1 MISEKTV
8 SQYDKMTKTPVWKLI
23 LRLSV
28 PTIISMLIT
37 NIYNLADTAFVGK
50 LGNSASGAV
59 GVVFGLM
66 SVIQA
71 IGFMFGQGSGSIIS
85 RLLGNKD
92 PEKANYI
99 ASSAFIYTMIFG
111 ICLSAVCFINIDS
124 LITLLGSTKT
134 IFPYAKKYALFILAV
149 TPFMTACFT
158 MNNILRYEGK
168 AFLGMIAMLSGA
180 LLNIFGDAVLMFGL
194 HMGIA
199 GAGLSTAVSQ
209 FITFII
215 LLSMFLRGKTQCV
228 ISLRYFSFSFSGLWN
243 IISTGFPSLLRQ
255 GLSTLAT
262 ILLNS
267 CARNFG
273 DEAVAAISIVNR
285 ISFFVLSIAI
295 GIGQGFQPVSGFNYG
310 AGKYSRVKKGF
321 IFTAVCSEAV
331 VGIAAV
337 FMMFFSENLIK
348 IFRDDPVV
356 CEIGSRTL
364 FLQCFALFF
373 LPLCC
378 TTEMMYQSTG
388 RKLGAAIL
396 SSLRGGVIFIPVLLI
411 LDRLRGLKGIEEA
424 QPAAYILAFFPSLIF
439 LIRYFNSL
447 PEDKETDNLEQ
458 TDLYTEKSSDFPDK
472 E

>member
-1 MISEKTV
+1 MKSETNI
-8 SQYDKMTKTPVWKLI
+8 SQYDKMTKTPIWKLI
-23 LRLSV
+23 LKLSV

-92 PEKANYI
+92 NENSNSV
-99 ASSAFIYTMIFG
+99 ASSAFMYTMIFG
-111 ICLSAVCFINIDS
+111 ILLSIVCFIFIDP
-124 LITLLGSTKT
+124 LMIALGSTET
-134 IFPYAKKYALFILAV
+134 IFPYAKTYASFILAV

-158 MNNILRYEGK
+158 LNNILRYEGK

-180 LLNIFGDAVLMFGL
+180 ILNIFGDALLMFGFK
-194 HMGIA
+194 MGIA
-199 GAGLSTAVSQ
+199 GAGMSTAISQ

-228 ISLRYFSFSFSGLWN
+228 ISVKYFGFSFKKLWN
-243 IISTGFPSLLRQ
+243 IVSTGFPSMLRQ
-255 GLSTLAT
+255 GLSTLTT
-262 ILLNS
+262 ILLNG
-267 CARNFG
+267 CAGSYG

-321 IFTAVCSEAV
+321 IFTALASEVV

-337 FMMFFSENLIK
+337 VLMIFSGNLIAL
-348 IFRDDPVV
+348 FRDDPTV

-364 FLQCFALFF
+364 LLQSVALFF

-396 SSLRGGVIFIPVLLI
+396 SSLRGGVIFIPALLI
-411 LDRLRGLKGIEEA
+411 LNSTRGLYGIEEA
-424 QPAAYILAFFPSLIF
+424 QPCAYILAFFPTLFF
-439 LIRYFNSL
+439 LYSYLKSL
-447 PEDKETDNLEQ
+447 PEDKDEETEL
-458 TDLYTEKSSDFPDK
+458 KK
-472 E
+472 

>member
-1 MISEKTV
+1 MKSEKTV

-23 LRLSV
+23 LKLSV

-71 IGFMFGQGSGSIIS
+71 VGFMFGQGSGSIIA

-92 PEKANYI
+92 NENSNYI
-99 ASSAFIYTMIFG
+99 ASSAFIYTMFFG
-111 ICLSAVCFINIDS
+111 IVISVVCFIFIDPLM
-124 LITLLGSTKT
+124 LILGSTET
-134 IFPYAKKYALFILAV
+134 IFPYAKTYASFILAV

-158 MNNILRYEGK
+158 LNNILRYEGK

-180 LLNIFGDAVLMFGL
+180 ILNIFGDALLMFVFD
-194 HMGIA
+194 MGIA
-199 GAGLSTAVSQ
+199 GAGLSTAISQ
-209 FITFII
+209 FITFVI

-228 ISLRYFSFSFSGLWN
+228 ISLKYFSFSFKRFWN
-243 IISTGFPSLLRQ
+243 IVSTGFPSMLRQ
-255 GLSTLAT
+255 GLSTLTT
-262 ILLNS
+262 ILLNG
-267 CARNFG
+267 CARNYG

-321 IFTAVCSEAV
+321 IFTALASEAV

-337 FMMFFSENLIK
+337 FLMIFSENLILL
-348 IFRDDPVV
+348 FRDDPTV
-356 CEIGSRTL
+356 CVIGSRTL
-364 FLQCFALFF
+364 LLQSAALFF

-388 RKLGAAIL
+388 KKLGAAVL
-396 SSLRGGVIFIPVLLI
+396 SSLRGGVIFIPALLI
-411 LDRLRGLKGIEEA
+411 LNSTRGLNGIEEA
-424 QPAAYILAFFPSLIF
+424 QPAAYILAFFPTLIF
-439 LIRYFNSL
+439 LYSYLKSL
-447 PEDKETDNLEQ
+447 PEDKE
-458 TDLYTEKSSDFPDK
+458 K

>member
-1 MISEKTV
+1 MNSEKSI

-23 LRLSV
+23 LKLSV

-59 GVVFGLM
+59 GIVFGLM

-71 IGFMFGQGSGSIIS
+71 IGFMFGQGSGSIIA

-92 PEKANYI
+92 KENSNRV
-99 ASSAFIYTMIFG
+99 ASSAFLYTMIFG
-111 ICLSAVCFINIDS
+111 ILLSVVCFIFIDP
-124 LITLLGSTKT
+124 LMIALGSTET
-134 IFPYAKKYALFILAV
+134 IFPYAKTYASFILAV

-158 MNNILRYEGK
+158 LNNILRYEGK

-180 LLNIFGDAVLMFGL
+180 ILNIFGDALLMFGFR
-194 HMGIA
+194 MGIA

-209 FITFII
+209 LITFVI
-215 LLSMFLRGKTQCV
+215 LLYMFLRGKTQCI
-228 ISLRYFSFSFSGLWN
+228 ISLKYFSFSFSRLWN
-243 IISTGFPSLLRQ
+243 IVSTGFPSMLRQ
-255 GLSTLAT
+255 GLSTLTT

-267 CARNFG
+267 CAGNYG

-321 IFTAVCSEAV
+321 VFTALVSEAV
-331 VGIAAV
+331 VGIAAIV
-337 FMMFFSENLIK
+337 LMIFSENLVAM
-348 IFRDDPVV
+348 FRDDPKV
-356 CEIGSRTL
+356 CEIGSRAL
-364 FLQCFALFF
+364 LLQSAALFF

-388 RKLGAAIL
+388 KKLGAAIL

-411 LDRLRGLKGIEEA
+411 LNSIRGLSGIEEA
-424 QPAAYILAFFPSLIF
+424 QPAAYILAFFPTLFFLYRYLSL
-439 LIRYFNSL
+439 L
-447 PEDKETDNLEQ
+447 PEDKDEKTDPE
-458 TDLYTEKSSDFPDK
+458 F
-472 E
+472 

>member
-1 MISEKTV
+1 MNSEKAV

-23 LRLSV
+23 MKLSV

-71 IGFMFGQGSGSIIS
+71 IGFMFGQGSGSIIA

-92 PEKANYI
+92 NENSNRI
-99 ASSAFIYTMIFG
+99 ASQGFIYTMIFG
-111 ICLSAVCFINIDS
+111 TVLSVLCFIFIDD
-124 LITLLGSTKT
+124 LMIALGSTET
-134 IFPYAKKYALFILAV
+134 IFPYAKTYASFILAV

-158 MNNILRYEGK
+158 LNNILRYEGK

-180 LLNIFGDAVLMFGL
+180 LLNIFGDALLMFGFK
-194 HMGIA
+194 MGIA
-199 GAGLSTAVSQ
+199 GAGLSTAISQ

-215 LLSMFLRGKTQCV
+215 LLSMFVRGKTQCV
-228 ISLRYFSFSFSGLWN
+228 ISLKYFCFLPAGLWN
-243 IISTGFPSLLRQ
+243 IVSTGFPSMLRQ
-255 GLSTLAT
+255 GLSTLTT
-262 ILLNS
+262 ILLND
-267 CARNFG
+267 CAGKYG

-285 ISFFVLSIAI
+285 ISFFVLSVAI

-321 IFTAVCSEAV
+321 IFTALVSEVV
-331 VGIAAV
+331 VGIAAIGLII
-337 FMMFFSENLIK
+337 FSGDLISL
-348 IFRDDPVV
+348 FRDDPIV

-364 FLQCFALFF
+364 LLQSAALFF

-388 RKLGAAIL
+388 RKVGAAVL
-396 SSLRGGVIFIPVLLI
+396 SSLRGGVIFIPALLI
-411 LDRLRGLKGIEEA
+411 LNITRGLNGIEEA
-424 QPAAYILAFFPSLIF
+424 QPLAYVIAFFPTLIF
-439 LIRYFNSL
+439 LASYMSSL
-447 PEDKETDNLEQ
+447 PEDREDNLPE
-458 TDLYTEKSSDFPDK
+458 TEKTSDHPV
-472 E
+472 